1 MRLTICAFLIAA
13 TVPVLA
19 DDLTIMSKVT
29 RDGGAPQTSTS
40 YISSDH
46 VRMSQGDGKEMI
58 LNLAAGNITVLDGTK
73 KTYYIMTRQ
82 DMEAMAAKIQEQMNS
97 PEMKKAL
104 EQMNNLPPDQK
115 AKMEAMMGGMFTVT
129 VEKSGTSRK
138 IAGYD
143 CDNWTVAIGQF
154 SKSEECVTT
163 QLKYPAAAW
172 EAFKS
177 FADTMKSAMAAMG
190 PMAAGAAKMQ
200 DQFKKMKGFP
210 LANTTTVDVLG
221 HKSVTATEVTAVKYG
236 PIPASAF
243 EIPAGYTKIDNPM
256 IKSMERMGKR
266 R

>member
-1 MRLTICAFLIAA
+1 LPPPLPA
-13 TVPVLA
+13 LA
-19 DDLTIMSKVT
+19 DDLTIVSKVT
-29 RDGGAPQTSTS
+29 RDGGAPQTSAS

-58 LNLAAGNITVLDGTK
+58 LNLATSDITVLDAAK
-73 KTYYIMTRQ
+73 KTYFVITRQ
-82 DMEAMAAKIQEQMNS
+82 DMETMAAKIQEQMNS

-163 QLKYPAAAW
+163 QLKYPTTAW
-172 EAFKS
+172 EAYKS
-177 FADTMKSAMAAMG
+177 FADTMK
-190 PMAAGAAKMQ
+190 P
-200 DQFKKMKGFP
+200 
-210 LANTTTVDVLG
+210 
-221 HKSVTATEVTAVKYG
+221 
-236 PIPASAF
+236 
-243 EIPAGYTKIDNPM
+243 
-256 IKSMERMGKR
+256 
-266 R
+266 